1 MTPLHPR
8 HRIDIGLRDL
18 RFALAACARDEDSD
32 RARAALESACEQP
45 HEMLATHS
53 VRSAFD
59 LLLGALALPANSE
72 VMLSALT
79 IPDMARIVRAHGL
92 RPIPVDLDP
101 DTLAPTTAT
110 LERAYS
116 PRARVLVVAQLFGAQ
131 VDATA
136 CARFASERGLLLVD
150 DNAQGFC
157 GPESLSRPS
166 PATVIFHSFGT
177 IKTATALGGALTRVR
192 DRALLDRMRAQHQ
205 QWPVHPTSAYA
216 KKVSQYAALLV
227 PREPAVYRWFGAAC
241 DRLGPG
247 LDRVVMSMTK
257 GFPAHSDEE
266 LLRALRRRPCG
277 ATMALLHRRCT
288 GFSQADRDRL
298 RARADAG
305 EAISRAIAPRAR
317 LLGGAMPHRTHWLVA
332 PLLQTPERAI
342 APLRA
347 AGFDAARG
355 TTSITAIPAPAD
367 RPDLEPAIARAAMDR
382 VLFVPAYP
390 EIPEADRAR
399 LGEALC
405 ALA

>member
-8 HRIDIGLRDL
+8 HRIDIGLGDL
-18 RFALAACARDEDSD
+18 RFALQACARDLDAD
-32 RARAALESACEQP
+32 RARASLEASCERP
-45 HEMLATHS
+45 REMLATHS

-59 LLLGALALPANSE
+59 LLLGALALPAGSE

-92 RPIPVDLDP
+92 QPIPVDLDP
-101 DTLAPTTAT
+101 QTLAPTTAT
-110 LERAYS
+110 LERACS
-116 PRARVLVVAQLFGAQ
+116 ERTRVLVVAQLFGAQ
-131 VDATA
+131 VDLRE
-136 CARFASERGLLLVD
+136 CARFASARGLLLVD

-157 GPESLSRPS
+157 GRESLSRPS
-166 PATVIFHSFGT
+166 PAAITFHSFGT
-177 IKTATALGGALTRVR
+177 IKTATALGGALTRVA
-192 DRALLDRMRAQHQ
+192 DPALLRRMRAQHQ
-205 QWPVHPTSAYA
+205 QWPVHPTRAYA

-241 DRLGPG
+241 DQFGPG

-257 GFPAHSDEE
+257 GFPAHSDEA
-266 LLRALRRRPCG
+266 LLSALRRRPCG
-277 ATMALLHRRCT
+277 ATMALLNRRLT
-288 GFSQADRDRL
+288 GFSQRDRDRL
-298 RARADAG
+298 RARSEAG
-305 EAISRAIAPRAR
+305 EQLSRAIAPHIQ

-332 PLLQTPERAI
+332 SLLRTPERAI
-342 APLRA
+342 EPLRA

-367 RPDLEPAIARAAMDR
+367 RPELQPAVARAAMDR

-390 EIPEADRAR
+390 EISAADRAR
-399 LGEALC
+399 LADELR